1 MPDPALGQRIV
12 GFIPELLAALVI
24 LVVGWLIAILVRN
37 VLRGVI
43 RRTRLNAWLGRW
55 LGDPTG
61 ASPVD
66 AAQIVGNIGYYII
79 LVLTFIGALQAL
91 GLTLITEPLQV
102 MTSQILAYLP
112 RVIGAGLVLLVAWI
126 VATILRAIVVRSLR
140 LVHIDE
146 RVSAETPG
154 DTQPPISQVI
164 GEAVYWLT
172 FLVFLPVVLE
182 ALGLSTAFGPLQTM
196 LTEVFAAIPNLIYAG
211 VILVVG
217 WFVANIIRRIVTSA
231 LAGVG
236 LDRLAGRVGITT
248 ALGGRTLSG
257 LVGLLVYVLLLI
269 PVLIAALDALQMT
282 ALTAPLTAMLTQA
295 LAAIPL
301 LFFATILLIVA
312 YFFAR
317 IVSDLVANILTSI
330 GFDTVPA
337 RLGLTRVVPEGGRT
351 PSRLIAD
358 LVFVVILVLA
368 TIEAASLL
376 NFDAVALLL
385 GAFLTLL
392 ARIVLGLVILAIGI
406 YLANVVGAIVDQS
419 ALPRADLLGLIT
431 RIAIIALALPMA
443 LQQMGLGS
451 EIVTIAFTLLLG
463 SMAVAVA
470 IAFGIGGRTTAG
482 ELVAEW
488 RNRLLPP
495 SSPLIL
501 PPGGPTPPAPS
512 TASEPTVGG
521 E

>member
-1 MPDPALGQRIV
+1 MPSSLWDRIV
-12 GFIPELLAALVI
+12 GYIPELLGALVI
-24 LVVGWLIAILVRN
+24 LIVGWLIAILMRN

-43 RRTRLNAWLGRW
+43 RRTPLNAWLGRW
-55 LGDPTG
+55 LGNQTG

-79 LVLTFIGALQAL
+79 LILTFIGALEAL
-91 GLTLITEPLQV
+91 GLTLITEPLKL
-102 MTSQILAYLP
+102 MTSQILTYLP
-112 RVIGAGLVLLVAWI
+112 RFLAAGLVLLVAWI
-126 VATILRAIVVRSLR
+126 VATILRAIVTHSLR
-140 LVHIDE
+140 LVRIDE

-154 DTQPPISQVI
+154 ETQPPVSQVI
-164 GEAVYWLT
+164 GEAVYWLI
-172 FLVFLPVVLE
+172 FLIFLPVVLE
-182 ALGLSTAFGPLQTM
+182 ALGLSTALGPLQTM
-196 LTEVFAAIPNLIYAG
+196 LTDVFSAIPKLIYAG
-211 VILVVG
+211 IILLVG
-217 WFVANIIRRIVTSA
+217 WFVANIIRRIVASA

-236 LDRLAGRVGITT
+236 LDRLANRVGITN

-257 LVGLLVYVLLLI
+257 LVGLLVYILLLI
-269 PVLIAALDALQMT
+269 PILIASLDALNMT

-301 LFFATILLIVA
+301 LFFAAILLIVA

-317 IVSDLVANILTSI
+317 IVSDLVGNLLASI
-330 GFDTVPA
+330 GFDTVPG
-337 RLGLTRVVPEGGRT
+337 RLGLTRVVLEGGRT

-376 NFDAVALLL
+376 RFEAVALLL
-385 GAFLTLL
+385 GAFLALL
-392 ARIVLGLVILAIGI
+392 ARIILGLIILAIGI
-406 YLANVVGAIVDQS
+406 YLANVVGGIVDQS

-470 IAFGIGGRTTAG
+470 IAFGVGGRATAA

-488 RNRLLPP
+488 RVRLVGPP
-495 SSPLIL
+495 SRLVL
-501 PPGGPTPPAPS
+501 PNPTPPPPPA
-512 TASEPTVGG
+512 TEPPAGG